1 MDQKLIPKYLI
12 DTDVLADHLIMEQ
25 GTESYLIKL
34 MRSGICFTSVLNAS
48 ELYHL
53 TDSQLELERV
63 NDILYSI
70 KVLGIHARYSLSVPK
85 YKNRFKNIRDLLFY
99 TLAESNKLTIVSFNP
114 EKFDNL
120 TIKSYHPEYLVP

>member
-63 NDILYSI
+63 NDVLFSI

-85 YKNRFKNIRDLLFY
+85 YKNRFNSIRDLLFY
-99 TLAESNKLTIVSFNP
+99 TLAESNKLTIVTFNP

-120 TIKSYHPEYLVP
+120 AIKSYHPEYLVP